1 MRNTY
6 VHIVF
11 NTYMPDNRIMLIKHL
26 RAVFG
31 CTLYNAKALTEKC
44 GIYKF
49 DSERGFWNLCDTDTL
64 CSHGGV
70 IVRLSTPEHIK
81 PFSADWRDSVTAAAE
96 YFSVHPA
103 QEPPPI
109 QEL

>member
-1 MRNTY
+1 MHNTY
-6 VHIVF
+6 VHIIF

-31 CTLYNAKALTEKC
+31 CSLYNAKALTEKS
-44 GIYKF
+44 GIYYFKDGAWF
-49 DSERGFWNLCDTDTL
+49 LNSTDKL

-70 IVRLSTPEHIK
+70 IVKLTNPEHIK
-81 PFSADWRDSVTAAAE
+81 PFSADWRDAVYAASE
-96 YFSVHPA
+96 YFTVSAA